1 MVSNLSKLHHTE
13 NGLVIANLGEE
24 ITTFRR
30 VRKILT
36 LPATSAPATL
46 YLLARPHQGYK
57 RPLYIKINGHHTKT
71 IQPKPRKSMGWYEL
85 SIDHSLVKA
94 GDNTFDLWCDATAM
108 NGWSIG
114 IEAGHQKP
122 RSYVSDNAGIDWRNG
137 DMGYLNAI
145 RGEYVIRIRLSEGS
159 DPVPPAMV
167 FEDKNSPRLES
178 LRRIIPEAALSARTP
193 IDKARALSSW
203 LAASWEHTGGNQAS
217 QYAPWDAETIIDW
230 GKKRSGHAGH
240 KPVAMCVHY
249 GVAFVSSCQALGLPA
264 QCTVFAD
271 KPNGIAG
278 HFTSEFWSGEHSKW
292 IMIDP
297 NIDALFW
304 LDGVPLSVSEVQS
317 ESPNL
322 ANLVEFGPGHQVQ
335 LGTPHVKKWIDEG
348 YLEGISFRN
357 RAAWYRADLLT
368 RPDLSPPGHGAIA
381 YCEVGL
387 VWDQRVASDWG
398 MFPYFGNQSY
408 FDACPQWS

>member
-1 MVSNLSKLHHTE
+1 MVSNLSKLHYTE

-46 YLLARPHQGYK
+46 YLLARPHHGYN

-193 IDKARALSSW
+193 IDKA
-203 LAASWEHTGGNQAS
+203 
-217 QYAPWDAETIIDW
+217 
-230 GKKRSGHAGH
+230 
-240 KPVAMCVHY
+240 
-249 GVAFVSSCQALGLPA
+249 
-264 QCTVFAD
+264 
-271 KPNGIAG
+271 
-278 HFTSEFWSGEHSKW
+278 
-292 IMIDP
+292 
-297 NIDALFW
+297 
-304 LDGVPLSVSEVQS
+304 
-317 ESPNL
+317 
-322 ANLVEFGPGHQVQ
+322 
-335 LGTPHVKKWIDEG
+335 
-348 YLEGISFRN
+348 
-357 RAAWYRADLLT
+357 
-368 RPDLSPPGHGAIA
+368 
-381 YCEVGL
+381 
-387 VWDQRVASDWG
+387 
-398 MFPYFGNQSY
+398 
-408 FDACPQWS
+408 